1 MHTSGRAGLRF
12 HRAFHLRGTGTTADV
27 RIGCPLPEE
36 ICQIRQISVCRRAYP
51 AIGADDSVCGLSAL
65 LRIGVG
71 SARFD
76 ARAAYSVGVPRA
88 GHCACA
94 QCCTEPRGGGN
105 THTDFSLYENAL
117 AFNPRSRPAP
127 GEVDHQYP
135 RLRPKYPP
143 PPPNSSSSTTIIRI
157 NSIGVSFNCAGV
169 ITAH

>member
-1 MHTSGRAGLRF
+1 MCVLVARCLKRFVKSDRSACAVGPTQLLAPMIPFVGFQHFYGL
-12 HRAFHLRGTGTTADV
+12 
-27 RIGCPLPEE
+27 
-36 ICQIRQISVCRRAYP
+36 
-51 AIGADDSVCGLSAL
+51 
-65 LRIGVG
+65 GVG

-169 ITAH
+169 IASH